1 MLDVVSVPAPS
12 SNVTE
17 VDSWS
22 VGVGGWG
29 GVIIGGSRL
38 YVVTVEAAGR
48 QRVVTF
54 ILQPPGLVFTSHKS
68 VSRFFILL
76 AVLSIFILKLASEE
90 FLFESFRRVGLDARS
105 KWIKDNE

>member
-1 MLDVVSVPAPS
+1 MVDAVSVPAPS
-12 SNVTE
+12 SNVTA
-17 VDSWS
+17 VASCS

-54 ILQPPGLVFTSHKS
+54 ILQPPDLVFTSHKS
-68 VSRFFILL
+68 VSRFFILV
-76 AVLSIFILKLASEE
+76 AVLSIFVLEFANEELCLRIHRTWFPDLK
-90 FLFESFRRVGLDARS
+90 G
-105 KWIKDNE
+105 